1 MNIIYLARALLFYAG
16 YLSAI
21 ALFSLLGCTIGWL
34 LPMAQRQTL
43 VTTAN
48 SFIMFWLSCCCGV
61 KLKVEGLENI
71 PSTPCVALSKHQS
84 SWETYYLQR
93 TLRPVSTILKRELLR
108 IPIFGWGLA
117 TTAPI
122 AINRDNPR
130 QALRDVMEQGKD
142 RLLNK
147 NMTVLIYPEG
157 TRVAVGDTRKFNRS
171 GAALA
176 IATGMPLL
184 PICHNA
190 GNCWPAHKIIKYPGT
205 IHIRFGKP
213 IDPRGYDSKTLT
225 DEVQNWMQTTLDTL
239 S

>member
-1 MNIIYLARALLFYAG
+1 MKAIYLLRSLLFYFG

-21 ALFSLLGCTIGWL
+21 GVFSLLGCTVGWL
-34 LPMAQRQTL
+34 LPMRQRQTL

-48 SFIMFWLSCCCGV
+48 QLIVPWLCLCCGV

-71 PSTPCVALSKHQS
+71 PSEPFVALSKHQS

-108 IPIFGWGLA
+108 IPVFGWGLA

-147 NMTVLIYPEG
+147 KMNVLVYPEG
-157 TRVAVGDTRKFNRS
+157 TRVSPGNTRKFNRS

-176 IATGMPLL
+176 IAAGVPVL

-190 GNCWPAHKIIKYPGT
+190 GTCWPAHRIIKYPGT
-205 IHIRFGKP
+205 IHVVFGKA
-213 IDPRGYDSKTLT
+213 IDPKGYDSKALT
-225 DEVQNWMQTTLDTL
+225 DEVRNWMDVALKNL
-239 S
+239 P